1 MIATAF
7 DRSALCAEIRSC
19 DPADTRLNSRH
30 HWCAWPDDESDAR
43 NQFMMQSISCAKCGN
58 YIAVSS
64 FTLYDALMES
74 ARHIIC
80 EDVEHA
86 LITTETIFAERGGRR
101 PVFDSDI
108 LLLLDRTDS
117 DSDADADSDS
127 DAEEPHPATPTF
139 ELVNSLLDNWS
150 TTCDLISGLLERLD
164 ALKDEEKEDEDEE
177 EDEEDEDIEGED
189 WRLLPL
195 DNVDCDKERQYALNK
210 MQAQYNA
217 RCLWE
222 ERRWE
227 ENRLNDWSEEPFYDW
242 DQDDFI

>member
-7 DRSALCAEIRSC
+7 DRSALCTEIRSC

-43 NQFMMQSISCAKCGN
+43 NQFMMQSVSCAKCGN

-101 PVFDSDI
+101 PAMDSD
-108 LLLLDRTDS
+108 LNLNS
-117 DSDADADSDS
+117 DSDSDS

-139 ELVNSLLDNWS
+139 ELVNNILDNWS
-150 TTCDLISGLLERLD
+150 TTCDLIGGLLERLD
-164 ALKDEEKEDEDEE
+164 ALKDED
-177 EDEEDEDIEGED
+177 DEDIEGEG

-195 DNVDCDKERQYALNK
+195 DNEDVVDEDCDKERQCALNK